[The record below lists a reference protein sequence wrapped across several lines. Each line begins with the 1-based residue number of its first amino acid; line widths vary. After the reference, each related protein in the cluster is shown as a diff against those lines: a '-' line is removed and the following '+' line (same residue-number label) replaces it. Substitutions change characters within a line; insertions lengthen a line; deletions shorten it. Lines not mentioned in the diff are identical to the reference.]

1 MIPSFSPAPSYVNL
15 ARMFESGRGVPQDDA
30 RALRL
35 VRRACELG
43 EQRGCAAL
51 KARFGRRGR

>member
-1 MIPSFSPAPSYVNL
+1 
-15 ARMFESGRGVPQDDA
+15 MFESGRGVPQDDA